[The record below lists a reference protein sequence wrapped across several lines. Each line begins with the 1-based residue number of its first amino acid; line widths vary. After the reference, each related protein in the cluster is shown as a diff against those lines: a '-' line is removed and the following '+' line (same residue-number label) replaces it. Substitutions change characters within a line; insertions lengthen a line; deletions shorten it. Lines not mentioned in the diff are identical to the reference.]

1 MDDLTKKRPSKP
13 GRQRAT
19 LPDGPVAADT
29 HAAAPGTVD
38 GHVPDAAL
46 KPTAEGAATLA
57 NAASAAPAPP
67 QAGATLTAQLV
78 RGSGATARND
88 ATLPAKATS
97 PAAGGA
103 SLRSA
108 PEIVQPPARKK
119 GSVKPVKDS
128 FAVPKDDHATLAA
141 LKDACRANGVP
152 AKKNQLLRVAIGLLR
167 EVEPARLA
175 QLVAALPPTARKKK

>member
-1 MDDLTKKRPSKP
+1 MDDLNQKKPSKP
-13 GRQRAT
+13 RSQRAT

-29 HAAAPGTVD
+29 HADAPAKVD
-38 GHVPDAAL
+38 GHVPDAVL

-57 NAASAAPAPP
+57 NTAAAGAALP
-67 QAGATLTAQLV
+67 QAGAPLTAV
-78 RGSGATARND
+78 TRTGTGAAARND
-88 ATLPAKATS
+88 AATPVKTAPPA
-97 PAAGGA
+97 PAGA
-103 SLRSA
+103 SLRAA
-108 PEIVQPPARKK
+108 PEIVQPPARQK

-152 AKKNQLLRVAIGLLR
+152 ARKNQLLRVAIGLLR

-175 QLVAALPPTARKKK
+175 QLVAALPPTTRKKK